1 MNKWQEFTTSQ
12 QALSTQSQNTLCAL
26 SDSGILYIGGEDAQE
41 FLQNQLSNDISHIDA
56 NKAQLSSFSN
66 AKGRMI
72 AIFRVIQIDGGYLLI
87 MPKSILQQ
95 VMQQLQKYVIRAQVV
110 MADITDSFASIG
122 ISAASDLLPQE
133 ERFPAQLNQVY
144 QSDSLI
150 SVRVHSSDDQQRY
163 LILSNDEDEA
173 IELVTSLSEKLSFSM
188 ADSWRLQE
196 IQAGIPTLYPQTM
209 QAFVL
214 QMSNLQQLDGVS
226 FKKGCYP
233 GQEVVARMQYLG
245 KLKRRMY
252 LAQVDCVQCPLPG
265 DELKSRDVE
274 NADGSGKVVDAICVN
289 DNSYLMLF
297 IAQIEKVESGALV
310 LLNQP
315 DSVIS
320 IQSLPY
326 DETGNN

>member
-1 MNKWQEFTTSQ
+1 MNKWQQFTASQ
-12 QALSTQSQNTLCAL
+12 QLLPAQTGNTLCAL
-26 SDSGILYIGGEDAQE
+26 SDTGILYVGGEDAQE

-110 MADITDSFASIG
+110 MADITESFAMTG
-122 ISAASDLLPQE
+122 ISSSPDLLPVD
-133 ERFPAQLNQVY
+133 ERFPTQLNEVY

-150 SVRVHSSDDQQRY
+150 SVHVNSSDGQQRY
-163 LILSNDEDEA
+163 LLLSNDEEEA
-173 IELVTSLSEKLSFSM
+173 IELVSTLSEKLTLSV

-196 IQAGIPTLYPQTM
+196 IQAGVPTLYPQTM
-209 QAFVL
+209 LAFVL
-214 QMSNLQQLDGVS
+214 QMSNLQLLDGVS

-252 LAQVDCVQCPLPG
+252 LARIASDHCPMPG
-265 DELKSRDVE
+265 DELKSRDAE
-274 NADGSGKVVDAICVN
+274 GKDGAGKVVDAICEN
-289 DNSYLMLF
+289 DNSCLMLF
-297 IAQIEKVESGALV
+297 IAQIEKAEADNLV
-310 LLNQP
+310 LLDQP
-315 DSVIS
+315 DSAIKL
-320 IQSLPY
+320 QTLPY
-326 DETGNN
+326 DETSNN

>member
-1 MNKWQEFTTSQ
+1 MNKWQQFITAQ
-12 QALSTQSQNTLCAL
+12 QAIPAQAQNTLCVL
-26 SDSGILYIGGEDAQE
+26 SDTGILYVGGEDARE

-72 AIFRVIQIDGGYLLI
+72 AIFRVLQIEGGYLLI
-87 MPKSILQQ
+87 MPRSILQD
-95 VMQQLQKYVIRAQVV
+95 VMQQLQQYVIRSQVV
-110 MADITDSFASIG
+110 LADITDSFAMFG
-122 ISAASDLLPQE
+122 ISSRAGLLPDD

-150 SVRVHSSDDQQRY
+150 CAQVNSSEGLQRY
-163 LILSNDEDEA
+163 LILSNDEAEA
-173 IELVTSLSEKLSFSM
+173 IELVTTLSNKLSISV

-196 IQAGIPTLYPQTM
+196 ILAGIPTLYPPTM

-214 QMSNLQQLDGVS
+214 QMSNLQMVDGVS

-252 LAQVDCVQCPLPG
+252 LASVESEQCPQPG
-265 DELKSRDVE
+265 DELQSYDAETK
-274 NADGSGKVVDAICVN
+274 DGSGKVVDAVMVSPN
-289 DNSYLMLF
+289 RSLMLF
-297 IAQIEKVESGALV
+297 IAQIEKAESNELV
-310 LLNQP
+310 LVNQP
-315 DSVIS
+315 DTVLTL
-320 IQSLPY
+320 QSLPY
-326 DETGNN
+326 E